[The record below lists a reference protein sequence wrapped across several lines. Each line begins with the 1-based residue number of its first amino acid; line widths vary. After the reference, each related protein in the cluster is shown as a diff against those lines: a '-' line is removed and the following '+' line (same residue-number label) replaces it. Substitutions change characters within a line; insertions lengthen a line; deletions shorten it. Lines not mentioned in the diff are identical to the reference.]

1 MDRVEDLFYSF
12 YRDIEFSCDFRVLG
26 SLHHDRDRT
35 SGDAGYSLWIFI
47 AAVLMLVLL
56 IYVWSHIHMTELEY
70 QIARELSSREQLAEE
85 QAKLK
90 VELATLKSPQ
100 RIETIAREKL
110 QMTYPGR
117 EQVILIK

>member
-1 MDRVEDLFYSF
+1 MQAVE
-12 YRDIEFSCDFRVLG
+12 VLKHAVRAQDG
-26 SLHHDRDRT
+26 T
-35 SGDAGYSLWIFI
+35 SGSISYSTWIFV
-47 AAVLMLVLL
+47 ASVLMAVAL
-56 IYVWSHIHMTELEY
+56 IYVWSHIHMTEMEY
-70 QIARELSSREQLAEE
+70 LVAQELGSQERLAEE

-117 EQVILIK
+117 EQVILLK

>member
-1 MDRVEDLFYSF
+1 M
-12 YRDIEFSCDFRVLG
+12 
-26 SLHHDRDRT
+26 
-35 SGDAGYSLWIFI
+35 
-47 AAVLMLVLL
+47 AVAL

-70 QIARELSSREQLAEE
+70 QVAREMSSRERLTEE

-100 RIETIAREKL
+100 RIETIAQEKL

-117 EQVILIK
+117 EQVILLK

>member
-1 MDRVEDLFYSF
+1 MQAVE
-12 YRDIEFSCDFRVLG
+12 VLKQTVCEQ
-26 SLHHDRDRT
+26 DRT
-35 SGDAGYSLWIFI
+35 SVNVGYSTWIFI
-47 AAVLMLVLL
+47 ATILMAVLL

-70 QIARELSSREQLAEE
+70 QIARELSSKEQLTEE

-100 RIETIAREKL
+100 RIEIIAKEKL

-117 EQVILIK
+117 EQVILLK

>member
-1 MDRVEDLFYSF
+1 MEAVE
-12 YRDIEFSCDFRVLG
+12 VL
-26 SLHHDRDRT
+26 RQTVQEQEET
-35 SGDAGYSLWIFI
+35 SGDVGYSTWIFI
-47 AAVLMLVLL
+47 AIVLMMVLL
-56 IYVWSHIHMTELEY
+56 VYVWSHIHMTELEY
-70 QIARELSSREQLAEE
+70 QIAREMSTREQLTEE